1 MAYSLAQRWATTQ
14 TAQAEGTLLQLPQM
28 WLQRWS
34 WRRELATLD
43 ADQMRDC
50 GLDPQAVYDEAT
62 KPFWRA

>member
-14 TAQAEGTLLQLPQM
+14 TAHGEGTLLQLPQT

-34 WRRELATLD
+34 WRHELATLD
-43 ADQMRDC
+43 NDQLRDC
-50 GLDPQAVYDEAT
+50 GLDPEAVRREAT

>member
-14 TAQAEGTLLQLPQM
+14 TAHGEGTLLQLPQT

-34 WRRELATLD
+34 WRHELATLD
-43 ADQMRDC
+43 SDQLRDC
-50 GLDPQAVYDEAT
+50 GLDPEAVRREAT